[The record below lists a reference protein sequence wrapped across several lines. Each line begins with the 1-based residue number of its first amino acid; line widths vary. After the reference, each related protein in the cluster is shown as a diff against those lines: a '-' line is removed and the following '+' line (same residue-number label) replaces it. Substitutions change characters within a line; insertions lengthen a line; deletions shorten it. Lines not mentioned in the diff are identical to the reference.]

1 MAAPGLPD
9 NRTTMT
15 QDLKKKLKSRWHT
28 FTASEQRIAGYLVQ
42 NLGGLPFETAASL
55 GQRVGVSAMTVGR
68 FLRKLGY
75 AGVAEMKEELRG
87 DTGWLKYYHSPAPA
101 EGPGARDENL
111 EADIR
116 AVSATHALA
125 RGEEWKAIVRLLA
138 SADRVSVA
146 SFQLGRFLGL
156 MFASLLQQVR
166 PHVTFTSGVDGAYTD
181 VLIDSTEK
189 SCVVLI
195 DERRYSRHFRILAEE
210 VASRGI
216 PLVILTDAEC
226 YWARQLTPHVL
237 MLPIQPQR
245 AWHSFTAFGTLFN
258 VLLGAVIRARG
269 SDAVYERI
277 EQITAM
283 RQQFIGFSGPSPSPE
298 PAGAAAPSS
307 RRARKRPRN
316 G

>member
-1 MAAPGLPD
+1 MAPLPD

-15 QDLKKKLKSRWHT
+15 QDLKKKIKNRWHT
-28 FTASEQRIAGYLVQ
+28 FTASEQRIAGHLVQ

-87 DTGWLKYYHSPAPA
+87 DTAWLKYYHSPAPA
-101 EGPGARDENL
+101 EGPDGRDENL

-116 AVSATHALA
+116 AVSAIHALA
-125 RGEEWKAIVRLLA
+125 RGEEWQAIVHLLA

-156 MFASLLQQVR
+156 MFATLLQQIR
-166 PHVTFTSGVDGAYTD
+166 PHVAFASGVDGAYTD

-195 DERRYSRHFRILAEE
+195 DERRYSRHFKILAAE
-210 VASRGI
+210 VAARGI
-216 PLVILTDAEC
+216 PLVILTDSEC
-226 YWARQLTPHVL
+226 YWARQMTPHVL

-245 AWHSFTAFGTLFN
+245 AWHSFTTFSTLFN

-269 SDAVYERI
+269 SDAVYQRI

-283 RQQFIGFSGPSPSPE
+283 RQQFIGFSGASPQP
-298 PAGAAAPSS
+298 PAGAKTGAKAHRRS
-307 RRARKRPRN
+307 RKGPRKD
-316 G
+316 

>member
-1 MAAPGLPD
+1 MTVALLPD
-9 NRTTMT
+9 NRATMT
-15 QDLKKKLKSRWHT
+15 QDLKKKLNSRWHT

-42 NLGGLPFETAASL
+42 NLGALPFETAASL

-87 DTGWLKYYHSPAPA
+87 DTAWLKYYHSPAPA
-101 EGPGARDENL
+101 DGPGGRDENL

-116 AVSATHALA
+116 AVSAIHALA
-125 RGEEWKAIVRLLA
+125 RGEEWQAIVRLLA

-156 MFASLLQQVR
+156 MFATLLQQIR
-166 PHVTFTSGVDGAYTD
+166 PHVAFASGVDGAYTD

-195 DERRYSRHFRILAEE
+195 DERRYSLHFKILAAE
-210 VASRGI
+210 VAARGI
-216 PLVILTDAEC
+216 PLVILTDSEC
-226 YWARQLTPHVL
+226 YWARQMTPHVL

-269 SDAVYERI
+269 SDTVYDRI

-298 PAGAAAPSS
+298 PAGATPS
-307 RRARKRPRN
+307 RRSRKRRSV
-316 G
+316 

>member
-1 MAAPGLPD
+1 
-9 NRTTMT
+9 MT
-15 QDLKKKLKSRWHT
+15 QDLKQKLKSRWHT

-42 NLGGLPFETAASL
+42 NLGALPFETAASL

-87 DTGWLKYYHSPAPA
+87 DTTWLKLYHSPAPA
-101 EGPGARDENL
+101 EGPDARDENL
-111 EADIR
+111 EAEIR
-116 AVSATHALA
+116 AVSAIHALA
-125 RGEEWKAIVRLLA
+125 RGEEWNAIVGLLA

-156 MFASLLQQVR
+156 MFATLLQQIR
-166 PHVTFTSGVDGAYTD
+166 PSVTFASGVDGTYAD

-210 VASRGI
+210 VAARGI
-216 PLVILTDAEC
+216 PLVILTDTQC
-226 YWARQLTPHVL
+226 YWARPLTPHVL
-237 MLPIQPQR
+237 MLPIQPNR

-258 VLLGAVIRARG
+258 VLLGAVIRTRG

-277 EQITAM
+277 AQITAM
-283 RQQFIGFSGPSPSPE
+283 RQRFIGFSGPSLSPA
-298 PAGAAAPSS
+298 PARAAPGA
-307 RRARKRPRN
+307 RRSRKRGR

>member
-1 MAAPGLPD
+1 
-9 NRTTMT
+9 MT
-15 QDLKKKLKSRWHT
+15 QDLQKKLKSRWGS
-28 FTASEQRIAGYLVQ
+28 FTPSEQRVAGYLLQ
-42 NLGGLPFETAASL
+42 NLKALPFETAASL

-87 DTGWLKYYHSPAPA
+87 DTAWLTKYYHSPAHA
-101 EGPGARDENL
+101 EEPGARDEIL

-116 AVSATHALA
+116 AVSAIHALA
-125 RGEEWKAIVRLLA
+125 RGEEWKSIVRLLA

-146 SFQLGRFLGL
+146 SFQLGRFLGV
-156 MFASLLQQVR
+156 MFATLLQQIR
-166 PHVTFTSGVDGAYTD
+166 PQVAFVSGVDGAYTD

-237 MLPIQPQR
+237 MLPIQSQR
-245 AWHSFTAFGTLFN
+245 AWHSFTAFSTLFN

-269 SDAVYERI
+269 SGPVYERI

-283 RQQFIGFSGPSPSPE
+283 RHRFIGFSGPSLSPKPAGMTPSP
-298 PAGAAAPSS
+298 
-307 RRARKRPRN
+307 RARKRR
-316 G
+316 GKR

>member
-1 MAAPGLPD
+1 MG
-9 NRTTMT
+9 
-15 QDLKKKLKSRWHT
+15 QDLQKKLKNRWAS
-28 FTASEQRIAGYLVQ
+28 FTPSEQRLAGYLLQ
-42 NLGGLPFETAASL
+42 NLKSLPFETAASL

-87 DTGWLKYYHSPAPA
+87 DTAWLKYYHSPAPPA
-101 EGPGARDENL
+101 EGTDARDENL
-111 EADIR
+111 EAEIR
-116 AVSATHALA
+116 AVSAIHALA
-125 RGEEWKAIVRLLA
+125 RGEEWKTIVHLLA

-156 MFASLLQQVR
+156 MFATLLQQIR
-166 PHVTFTSGVDGAYTD
+166 PHVAFATGIDGAYTD

-195 DERRYSRHFRILAEE
+195 DERRYSRHFKILAAE
-210 VASRGI
+210 VAARGI

-226 YWARQLTPHVL
+226 YWARQMTPHVL
-237 MLPIQPQR
+237 LLPIQPGR

-258 VLLGAVIRARG
+258 LLLGAVIRARG
-269 SDAVYERI
+269 SDAVYGRI

-283 RQQFIGFSGPSPSPE
+283 RQQFIGFSGPSPASE
-298 PAGAAAPSS
+298 PAGAAPS
-307 RRARKRPRN
+307 RRVRKHRRKA
-316 G
+316 

>member
-1 MAAPGLPD
+1 
-9 NRTTMT
+9 
-15 QDLKKKLKSRWHT
+15 
-28 FTASEQRIAGYLVQ
+28 
-42 NLGGLPFETAASL
+42 
-55 GQRVGVSAMTVGR
+55 MTVGR

-87 DTGWLKYYHSPAPA
+87 DTAWLKYYHSPAPA
-101 EGPGARDENL
+101 EGPDGRDENL

-116 AVSATHALA
+116 AVSAIHALA
-125 RGEEWKAIVRLLA
+125 RGEEWQAIVHLLA

-156 MFASLLQQVR
+156 MFATLLQQIR
-166 PHVTFTSGVDGAYTD
+166 PRVAFASGVDGAYTD

-195 DERRYSRHFRILAEE
+195 DERRYSRHFKILAAE
-210 VASRGI
+210 VAARGI
-216 PLVILTDAEC
+216 PLVILTDSEC
-226 YWARQLTPHVL
+226 YWARQMTPHVL

-245 AWHSFTAFGTLFN
+245 AWHSFTTFSTLFN

-269 SDAVYERI
+269 SDAVYQRI

-283 RQQFIGFSGPSPSPE
+283 RQQFIGFSGASPQP
-298 PAGAAAPSS
+298 PAGAKTGAKAHRRS
-307 RRARKRPRN
+307 RKGPRKD
-316 G
+316 

>member
-1 MAAPGLPD
+1 
-9 NRTTMT
+9 MT

-42 NLGGLPFETAASL
+42 NLSGLPFETAASL

-87 DTGWLKYYHSPAPA
+87 DTTWLKYYHSPAPA
-101 EGPGARDENL
+101 EGPDARDENL

-166 PHVTFTSGVDGAYTD
+166 PHVTFASGVDGAYTD

-216 PLVILTDAEC
+216 PLVILTDSEC

-237 MLPIQPQR
+237 MLPIQRER
-245 AWHSFTAFGTLFN
+245 AWHSFIAFSALFN

-269 SDAVYERI
+269 SDAVYDRI

-283 RQQFIGFSGPSPSPE
+283 RQQFIGFSGPTPRPD
-298 PAGAAAPSS
+298 PADTGAKAARRS
-307 RRARKRPRN
+307 RKQRRH

>member
-1 MAAPGLPD
+1 
-9 NRTTMT
+9 MT
-15 QDLKKKLKSRWHT
+15 QDLKQKLKSRWPT

-42 NLGGLPFETAASL
+42 NISSLPFETAASL

-87 DTGWLKYYHSPAPA
+87 DTAWLKLYHSPAPA
-101 EGPGARDENL
+101 AGPDARDEYL
-111 EADIR
+111 EAEIR
-116 AVSATHALA
+116 TVTAMHALA
-125 RGEEWKAIVRLLA
+125 RGEAWNAIVHLLA
-138 SADRVSVA
+138 TADRVSVA

-156 MFASLLQQVR
+156 MFATLLQQIR
-166 PHVTFTSGVDGAYTD
+166 PSVTFATGADGAYTD

-210 VASRGI
+210 VAARGI
-216 PLVILTDAEC
+216 PLVILTDPEC
-226 YWARQLTPHVL
+226 YWAPRLTPHVL
-237 MLPIQPQR
+237 MLPVQPDR

-283 RQQFIGFSGPSPSPE
+283 RQQFIGFNGPSTSPE
-298 PAGAAAPSS
+298 PAGAAAPA
-307 RRARKRPRN
+307 RRTRKRRRN
-316 G
+316 R

>member
-1 MAAPGLPD
+1 
-9 NRTTMT
+9 MT
-15 QDLKKKLKSRWHT
+15 QDLKKKLRSRWHT

-42 NLGGLPFETAASL
+42 NLSGLPFETAASL

-75 AGVAEMKEELRG
+75 AGLAEMKEELRG
-87 DTGWLKYYHSPAPA
+87 DTAWLKYYHSPAPA
-101 EGPGARDENL
+101 EEPGARDENL
-111 EADIR
+111 EAEIR
-116 AVSATHALA
+116 AVSAIHALA
-125 RGEEWKAIVRLLA
+125 RGEEWNAIVRLLA

-156 MFASLLQQVR
+156 MFATLLQQIR
-166 PHVTFTSGVDGAYTD
+166 PHVAFASGVDGAYTD

-216 PLVILTDAEC
+216 PLVILTDSEC

-298 PAGAAAPSS
+298 PAGTNSS
-307 RRARKRPRN
+307 RRARKHRL

>member
-1 MAAPGLPD
+1 
-9 NRTTMT
+9 MT

-87 DTGWLKYYHSPAPA
+87 DTAWLKYYHSPAPA
-101 EGPGARDENL
+101 EGPDGRNENL

-116 AVSATHALA
+116 AVSAIHALA
-125 RGEEWKAIVRLLA
+125 GGGEWKAIVRLLA

-156 MFASLLQQVR
+156 MFATLLQQIR
-166 PHVTFTSGVDGAYTD
+166 PHVTFASGVDGAYTD
-181 VLIDSTEK
+181 VLLDSTEK

-195 DERRYSRHFRILAEE
+195 DERRYSRHFKVLAAE
-210 VASRGI
+210 VAARGI
-216 PLVILTDAEC
+216 PLVILTDSEC
-226 YWARQLTPHVL
+226 YWARQMTPHVL
-237 MLPIQPQR
+237 MVPIQPGR

-269 SDAVYERI
+269 SDSVYERI
-277 EQITAM
+277 EQITEM

-298 PAGAAAPSS
+298 PAGAAPS
-307 RRARKRPRN
+307 RRARKRTS

>member
-1 MAAPGLPD
+1 
-9 NRTTMT
+9 MT

-28 FTASEQRIAGYLVQ
+28 FTASEQRLAGYLAQ
-42 NLGGLPFETAASL
+42 NLSGLPFETAASL

-87 DTGWLKYYHSPAPA
+87 DTTWLKYYHSPAPA
-101 EGPGARDENL
+101 EGPDARDENL

-166 PHVTFTSGVDGAYTD
+166 PHVTFASGVDGAYTD

-216 PLVILTDAEC
+216 PLVILTDSEC
-226 YWARQLTPHVL
+226 WWARQLTPHVL
-237 MLPIQPQR
+237 MLPVQSER

-258 VLLGAVIRARG
+258 VLVGAVIRARG

-283 RQQFIGFSGPSPSPE
+283 RQQFIGFSGPGQSDRNHAASGKKPRN
-298 PAGAAAPSS
+298 AAAT
-307 RRARKRPRN
+307 RRASVRKDR
-316 G
+316 

>member
-1 MAAPGLPD
+1 
-9 NRTTMT
+9 MT
-15 QDLKKKLKSRWHT
+15 QNLKKKLKSRWHT

-87 DTGWLKYYHSPAPA
+87 DTAWLKLYHSPAPA
-101 EGPGARDENL
+101 AGPDARDEYL
-111 EADIR
+111 EAEIR
-116 AVSATHALA
+116 TVTAMHALA
-125 RGEEWKAIVRLLA
+125 RGEAWNAIVHLLA
-138 SADRVSVA
+138 TADRVSVA

-156 MFASLLQQVR
+156 MFATLLQQIR
-166 PHVTFTSGVDGAYTD
+166 PHVTFATGADGAYTD

-210 VASRGI
+210 VVARGI
-216 PLVILTDAEC
+216 PLVILTDPEC
-226 YWARQLTPHVL
+226 YWAPRLTPHVL
-237 MLPIQPQR
+237 MLPVQPDR

-269 SDAVYERI
+269 SDAVYKRI
-277 EQITAM
+277 EQITTM
-283 RQQFIGFSGPSPSPE
+283 RQQFIGFTGPSTSPE
-298 PAGAAAPSS
+298 PAGATAPS
-307 RRARKRPRN
+307 RQARKRRRN

>member
-1 MAAPGLPD
+1 MPD

-42 NLGGLPFETAASL
+42 NLSGLPFETAASL

-87 DTGWLKYYHSPAPA
+87 DTTWLKYYHSPAPA
-101 EGPGARDENL
+101 EGPDARDENL

-138 SADRVSVA
+138 TADRVSVA

-156 MFASLLQQVR
+156 MFATLLQQIR
-166 PHVTFTSGVDGAYTD
+166 PHVTFASGVDGAYTD

-216 PLVILTDAEC
+216 PLVILTDSEC

-237 MLPIQPQR
+237 MLPIQRER
-245 AWHSFTAFGTLFN
+245 AWHSFTAFGALFN

-269 SDAVYERI
+269 SDAVYDRI

-283 RQQFIGFSGPSPSPE
+283 RQQFIGFSGPSPRPD
-298 PAGAAAPSS
+298 PPADAGAKPTRRS
-307 RRARKRPRN
+307 RKHRRN

>member
-1 MAAPGLPD
+1 
-9 NRTTMT
+9 MT
-15 QDLKKKLKSRWHT
+15 QDLQKKLKNRWRT
-28 FTASEQRIAGYLVQ
+28 FTASEQRIASYLLQ

-87 DTGWLKYYHSPAPA
+87 DTTWLKLYHSPAPA
-101 EGPGARDENL
+101 KGPGSRDENL
-111 EADIR
+111 EAELR
-116 AVSATHALA
+116 AVSATHELA
-125 RGEEWKAIVRLLA
+125 RGEEWQAIVHLLA

-156 MFASLLQQVR
+156 MFATLLQQVR
-166 PHVTFTSGVDGAYTD
+166 PHVAFTSGVDGAYTD
-181 VLIDSTEK
+181 MLIDSTEK

-195 DERRYSRHFRILAEE
+195 DERRYSRHFRILAGE
-210 VASRGI
+210 VAARGI
-216 PLVILTDAEC
+216 PLVILTDSEC

-237 MLPIQPQR
+237 MLPIQPER

-258 VLLGAVIRARG
+258 VLLGAVIHARG

-277 EQITAM
+277 EQITTM
-283 RQQFIGFSGPSPSPE
+283 RQQFIGFEGPSQSPE
-298 PAGAAAPSS
+298 PAAVTSAS
-307 RRARKRPRN
+307 RRTRKRRR

>member
-1 MAAPGLPD
+1 
-9 NRTTMT
+9 MT
-15 QDLKKKLKSRWHT
+15 QDLQKKLKARWHS
-28 FTASEQRIAGYLVQ
+28 FTASEQRIAGYLMQ
-42 NLGGLPFETAASL
+42 NLSGIPFETAASL

-87 DTGWLKYYHSPAPA
+87 DTAWMKLYHSPAPA
-101 EGPGARDENL
+101 KGPGARDANL
-111 EADIR
+111 EAELH
-116 AVSATHALA
+116 AVSAIHALA
-125 RGEEWKAIVRLLA
+125 RGEEWQAIVRLLA

-156 MFASLLQQVR
+156 MFATLLQQIR
-166 PHVTFTSGVDGAYTD
+166 PQVAFASGVDGAYTD

-195 DERRYSRHFRILAEE
+195 DERRYSRHFRILAGE
-210 VASRGI
+210 VAARGI
-216 PLVILTDAEC
+216 PLIILTDTEC

-237 MLPIQPQR
+237 MLPIQRGR

-258 VLLGAVIRARG
+258 LLLGAVIRARG

-298 PAGAAAPSS
+298 PAGATAA
-307 RRARKRPRN
+307 RRARKQHRN

>member
-1 MAAPGLPD
+1 
-9 NRTTMT
+9 MT
-15 QDLKKKLKSRWHT
+15 QNLKKKLKSRWHT

-87 DTGWLKYYHSPAPA
+87 DTAWLKYYHSPAPA
-101 EGPGARDENL
+101 EGPDGRDENL

-116 AVSATHALA
+116 AVSAIHALA
-125 RGEEWKAIVRLLA
+125 RGEEWQAIVHLLA

-156 MFASLLQQVR
+156 MFATLLQQIR
-166 PHVTFTSGVDGAYTD
+166 PHVAFASGVDGAYTD
-181 VLIDSTEK
+181 VLIDSTDK

-195 DERRYSRHFRILAEE
+195 DERRYSRHFKILAAE
-210 VASRGI
+210 VAARGI
-216 PLVILTDAEC
+216 PLVILTDSEC
-226 YWARQLTPHVL
+226 YWARQMTPHVL

-245 AWHSFTAFGTLFN
+245 AWHSFTTFSTLFN

-269 SDAVYERI
+269 SDTVYQRI

-283 RQQFIGFSGPSPSPE
+283 RQQFIGFSGASPQP
-298 PAGAAAPSS
+298 PDGARTGAKAHRRS
-307 RRARKRPRN
+307 RKGPRKD
-316 G
+316 

>member
-1 MAAPGLPD
+1 
-9 NRTTMT
+9 MT
-15 QDLKKKLKSRWHT
+15 QDLKKKLKSRWRT
-28 FTASEQRIAGYLVQ
+28 FTASEQRIAGYLMQ
-42 NLGGLPFETAASL
+42 NLSGLPFETAASL
-55 GQRVGVSAMTVGR
+55 GQRLGVSAMTVGR

-87 DTGWLKYYHSPAPA
+87 DTAWLKLYHSPAPA
-101 EGPGARDENL
+101 EGPDARDENL

-125 RGEEWKAIVRLLA
+125 RGEEWQTIVRLLA

-156 MFASLLQQVR
+156 MFASLLQQIR
-166 PHVTFTSGVDGAYTD
+166 PQVAFASGVDGAYTD

-195 DERRYSRHFRILAEE
+195 DERRYSQHFRILAEE
-210 VASRGI
+210 VAARGI
-216 PLVILTDAEC
+216 PLVILTDTEC

-237 MLPIQPQR
+237 MLPIEPER

-258 VLLGAVIRARG
+258 VLLGAVIRERG

-283 RQQFIGFSGPSPSPE
+283 RQQFIGFSEPSPSPE
-298 PAGAAAPSS
+298 PAGAAAPA
-307 RRARKRPRN
+307 RRARKPRRS

>member
-1 MAAPGLPD
+1 MAK
-9 NRTTMT
+9 
-15 QDLKKKLKSRWHT
+15 DLQKKLKSRWQS
-28 FTASEQRIAGYLVQ
+28 FTPSEQRLAGYLLQ
-42 NLGGLPFETAASL
+42 NLKSLPFETAASL
-55 GQRVGVSAMTVGR
+55 GQRVGISAMTVGR

-87 DTGWLKYYHSPAPA
+87 DTTWLKYYHSPAPA
-101 EGPGARDENL
+101 EGPDGRDENL

-116 AVSATHALA
+116 AVSAVHALA
-125 RGEEWKAIVRLLA
+125 RGEEWQAIVRLLA

-156 MFASLLQQVR
+156 MFASLLQQIR
-166 PHVTFTSGVDGAYTD
+166 PEVAFASGVDGAYTD

-195 DERRYSRHFRILAEE
+195 DERRYSRHFKILAAE
-210 VASRGI
+210 VAARGI

-226 YWARQLTPHVL
+226 YWARQMTPHVL
-237 MLPIQPQR
+237 MLPIQPGR

-258 VLLGAVIRARG
+258 LLLGAVIRARG
-269 SDAVYERI
+269 SDAVYGRI

-298 PAGAAAPSS
+298 PAGAARS
-307 RRARKRPRN
+307 RQARKHRKV
-316 G
+316 

>member
-1 MAAPGLPD
+1 
-9 NRTTMT
+9 MT
-15 QDLKKKLKSRWHT
+15 QDLKKKLKSRWHA

-87 DTGWLKYYHSPAPA
+87 DTTWQKFYHSPAPA

-125 RGEEWKAIVRLLA
+125 RGEEWQAIVRLLA

-166 PHVTFTSGVDGAYTD
+166 PRVAFASGVDGAYTD

-210 VASRGI
+210 VAARGI
-216 PLVILTDAEC
+216 PLVILTDSEC

-237 MLPIQPQR
+237 MLPIQPER
-245 AWHSFTAFGTLFN
+245 AWHSFTAFGALFN

-283 RQQFIGFSGPSPSPE
+283 RQQFIGFSGPG
-298 PAGAAAPSS
+298 PAGAASGKKTRNATT
-307 RRARKRPRN
+307 RRASVRKGRAP

>member
-1 MAAPGLPD
+1 MG
-9 NRTTMT
+9 
-15 QDLKKKLKSRWHT
+15 QDLQKKLKSRWAS
-28 FTASEQRIAGYLVQ
+28 FTPSEQRLAGYLLQ
-42 NLGGLPFETAASL
+42 NLKSLPFETAASL

-87 DTGWLKYYHSPAPA
+87 DTAWLTKYYHSPAPA
-101 EGPGARDENL
+101 DGPGARDENL

-116 AVSATHALA
+116 AVSAIHALA

-146 SFQLGRFLGL
+146 SFQLGRFLGV
-156 MFASLLQQVR
+156 MFATLLQQIR
-166 PHVTFTSGVDGAYTD
+166 PQVAFVSGVDGAYTD

-210 VASRGI
+210 VAARGI

-237 MLPIQPQR
+237 MLPIQPGR

-258 VLLGAVIRARG
+258 LLLGAVIRARG
-269 SDAVYERI
+269 SDAVYGRIERI
-277 EQITAM
+277 SAM
-283 RQQFIGFSGPSPSPE
+283 RHRFIGFSGPSPAPE
-298 PAGAAAPSS
+298 PADAARSG
-307 RRARKRPRN
+307 RGRKLR
-316 G
+316 GKG

>member
-1 MAAPGLPD
+1 MG
-9 NRTTMT
+9 
-15 QDLKKKLKSRWHT
+15 QDLQKKLKSRWKS
-28 FTASEQRIAGYLVQ
+28 FTPSEQRLAGYLLQ
-42 NLGGLPFETAASL
+42 NLKSLPFETAASL

-87 DTGWLKYYHSPAPA
+87 DTAWLTKYYHSPAPA
-101 EGPGARDENL
+101 EGPDARDENL
-111 EADIR
+111 ESDIR
-116 AVSATHALA
+116 AVSAVHALA
-125 RGEEWKAIVRLLA
+125 RGEEWKSIVRLLA

-146 SFQLGRFLGL
+146 SFQLGRFLGV
-156 MFASLLQQVR
+156 MFATLLQQIR
-166 PHVTFTSGVDGAYTD
+166 PHVAFVSGVDGAYTD

-195 DERRYSRHFRILAEE
+195 DERRYSRHFRVLAEE

-216 PLVILTDAEC
+216 PLVIFTDAEC
-226 YWARQLTPHVL
+226 YWAKQLTPHVL

-277 EQITAM
+277 EQISEM
-283 RQQFIGFSGPSPSPE
+283 RHRFIGFSGPSLSPK
-298 PAGAAAPSS
+298 PAGAAPS
-307 RRARKRPRN
+307 RRTRKPRS
-316 G
+316 GG

>member
-1 MAAPGLPD
+1 MA
-9 NRTTMT
+9 
-15 QDLKKKLKSRWHT
+15 QDLKKKLKSGWED
-28 FTASEQRIAGYLVQ
+28 FTPSEQRLAGYLLQ
-42 NLGGLPFETAASL
+42 NLKSLPFETAASL

-87 DTGWLKYYHSPAPA
+87 DTAWLKYYHSPAPPP
-101 EGPGARDENL
+101 EGPDARDENL
-111 EADIR
+111 EAEIR
-116 AVSATHALA
+116 AVSAVHALA
-125 RGEEWKAIVRLLA
+125 RGEEWKAIVHLLA

-156 MFASLLQQVR
+156 MFSSLLQQVR
-166 PHVTFTSGVDGAYTD
+166 PHVAFATGVDGAYTD

-195 DERRYSRHFRILAEE
+195 DERRYSRHFRILAGE
-210 VASRGI
+210 VAARGI

-226 YWARQLTPHVL
+226 YWARQMTPHVL
-237 MLPIQPQR
+237 MLPIQPGR

-258 VLLGAVIRARG
+258 LLLGAVIRARG
-269 SDAVYERI
+269 TDAVYGRI
-277 EQITAM
+277 EQITAT

-298 PAGAAAPSS
+298 PAGAARS
-307 RRARKRPRN
+307 RRGRR
-316 G
+316 GDG